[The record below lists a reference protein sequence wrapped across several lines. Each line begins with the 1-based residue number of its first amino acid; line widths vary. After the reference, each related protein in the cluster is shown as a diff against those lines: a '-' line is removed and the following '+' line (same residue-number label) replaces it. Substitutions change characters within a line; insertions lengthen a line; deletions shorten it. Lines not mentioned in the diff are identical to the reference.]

1 MMGSPVKIIFD
12 KGYRLLR
19 GRARQADAK
28 CIAAKSARIVLGI
41 ACCVTKLHHQSCLA
55 RSAVGHAATCV
66 TDCCITFLPA
76 FT

>member
-41 ACCVTKLHHQSCLA
+41 ACCVTKRTISLA
-55 RSAVGHAATCV
+55 LQDQLWVMQ
-66 TDCCITFLPA
+66 LPV
-76 FT
+76 